1 MATDVTVLAWSDL
14 LRASRKELEHLLSIP
29 SPVRLPTVDTEA
41 LSPIGFIA
49 PTAGDLEID
58 RDIVGGGGYEALSA
72 NGSRVARFAVRRG
85 LTEQVVGL
93 MRDHRAVLTGNRAHD
108 GPYAYATFL
117 AQAACAALPVV
128 CENLDPITRSLLDDH
143 LVKVLS
149 GASQV
154 DLADPLQREQ
164 YAMALH
170 REAYRAYRMRKSAG
184 GGEAPT
190 VSMLANID
198 RPELFPQLLADVA
211 AQEWHRIEL
220 VVTLRDM
227 AKSDL
232 PTSTD
237 DFPHELVVLELDSQS
252 SPGGARNIA
261 VAAASGDLLATI
273 EADSWYGCHHV
284 TDLVHAIEYTQAALI
299 GSPARFIYLV
309 DLDLTVQ
316 RQQRQSYSFTSSVA
330 PGAMLIHRDML
341 AELGGWPQS
350 SDDRVSTLVA
360 ERAIAA
366 GHRVYCTHGL
376 EYVRGV
382 RAAAICREE
391 ALRQPIQQWP
401 GFHPPL
407 HAGSLTRVPASEHA
421 LESWFRTLAG

>member
-1 MATDVTVLAWSDL
+1 MDLTTLGWSDL
-14 LRASRKELEHLLSIP
+14 LRAPGKQLEHLLSIP
-29 SPVRLPTVDTEA
+29 SSALLPTVDTEV

-49 PTAGDLEID
+49 APTAGDVEID
-58 RDIVGGGGYEALSA
+58 RDVGGDTYEARA
-72 NGSRVARFAVRRG
+72 NGSFVARFPVRRG
-85 LTEQVVGL
+85 LTDQVIGL

-117 AQAACAALPVV
+117 AQAACAALPVA
-128 CENLDPITRSLLDDH
+128 CEDLDPITRSLLDDD

-170 REAYRAYRMRKSAG
+170 REAYRAYRIRRSAAA
-184 GGEAPT
+184 GEAPT
-190 VSMLANID
+190 VSILANID
-198 RPELFPQLLADVA
+198 RPELFPQLLCDVA
-211 AQEWHRIEL
+211 AQEWPRIEL
-220 VVTLRDM
+220 VVTLRDVS
-227 AKSDL
+227 KSDL
-232 PTSTD
+232 PIRTD
-237 DFPHELVVLELDSQS
+237 DFPHELVVLGLDSQS
-252 SPGGARNIA
+252 SPGRARNVA
-261 VAAASGDLLATI
+261 VSAASGDLLATM

-284 TDLVHAIEYTQAALI
+284 TDLAYAIEYAQVALTC
-299 GSPARFIYLV
+299 SPARFIYLV
-309 DLDLTVQ
+309 DLDLTVH
-316 RQQRQSYSFTSSVA
+316 RQQWQSYSFASSVA
-330 PGAMLIHRDML
+330 PGAMLIRRDTL

-350 SDDRVSTLVA
+350 SDDRGSTLVA

-376 EYVRGV
+376 EYVRCV
-382 RAAAICREE
+382 RAATICREE

-407 HAGSLTRVPASEHA
+407 NPGSLTRVPPSERA
-421 LESWFRTLAG
+421 APESWFRRLAR